1 MEKEDLSKIIREKI
15 EKREPLYKLRIKIFK
30 ETVKIVQNGEYS
42 LNGKFIKIDNTGVV
56 EKAILY
62 DAPPKNTK
70 NCKEETK
77 ISVIEAD
84 CLEVAELL
92 IKAGLNPAVLNMANG
107 SNPGGGVIKGAGA
120 QEENLFRRTNLFLSM
135 YQFAEYAEKYGIK
148 KNKKQYPLNRES
160 GGVYSPNITVF
171 RSSEHNGY
179 ELLSKLFKITV
190 ISVPA
195 INSPGMIYTD
205 GKYRISDKPAKATKN
220 KIRTILRIGLEH
232 GHDSLVLSAFG
243 CGAFNNPPEHMAELF
258 KEVFEEDEFKNCFK
272 LISFAIINRSD
283 GRAGKNVYPFFKV
296 FNIS

>member
-1 MEKEDLSKIIREKI
+1 MKGEDLSKIIREKI
-15 EKREPLYKLRIKIFK
+15 EKREPLYELRIEIFK
-30 ETVKIVQNGEYS
+30 ETVKIVQKGGYS
-42 LNGKFIKIDNTGVV
+42 LNGKFIKIDNTEVV
-56 EKAILY
+56 EEAILY
-62 DAPPKNTK
+62 DAPLKNTK
-70 NCKEETK
+70 KCTEKTK

-92 IKAGLNPAVLNMANG
+92 IKARLNPAVLNMANRI
-107 SNPGGGVIKGAGA
+107 NPGGGVIKGAGA

-135 YQFAEYAEKYGIK
+135 YQFADYAEEYGIK
-148 KNKKQYPLNRES
+148 KNEKQYPLNKES

-179 ELLSKLFKITV
+179 ELLSKPFKIAV

-195 INSPGMIYTD
+195 VRWPSQVCKN
-205 GKYRISDKPAKATKN
+205 GKCRIVGDNIKTTKN
-220 KIRTILRIGLEH
+220 KIRTILRIGLER
-232 GHDSLVLSAFG
+232 GHNSLVLSAFG

-272 LISFAIINRSD
+272 LITFAIINRSD

-296 FNIS
+296 FNS